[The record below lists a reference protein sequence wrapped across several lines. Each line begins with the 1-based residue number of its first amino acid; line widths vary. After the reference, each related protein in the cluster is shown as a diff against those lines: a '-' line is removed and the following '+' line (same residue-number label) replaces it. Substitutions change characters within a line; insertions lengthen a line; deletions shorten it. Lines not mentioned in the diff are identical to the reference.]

1 MNEYLT
7 FKKMITPVVI
17 QVVFWLGVIGFVIGG
32 VGTMFAGQAGG
43 GFFKGLVVLIFG
55 ILMWRI
61 WCELVIVFF
70 TMNDSL
76 KQIRDKT
83 VS

>member
-17 QVVFWLGVIGFVIGG
+17 QVVFWLGVIGFLIGG

-43 GFFKGLVVLIFG
+43 FLKGLVVLVFG
-55 ILMWRI
+55 ILLWRI